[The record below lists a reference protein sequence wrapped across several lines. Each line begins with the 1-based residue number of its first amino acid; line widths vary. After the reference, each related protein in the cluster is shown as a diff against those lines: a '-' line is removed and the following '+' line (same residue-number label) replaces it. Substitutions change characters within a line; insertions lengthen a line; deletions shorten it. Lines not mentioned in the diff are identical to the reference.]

1 MTDQELIL
9 HLTRKNA
16 QLEKDV
22 VYYKEEYNK
31 YSKWW
36 LDVCK
41 ELKELKSN
49 LSNPELKEVQNVGE

>member
-1 MTDQELIL
+1 MTDKELIL

-16 QLEKDV
+16 ELEKDV

-49 LSNPELKEVQNVGE
+49 LSDSESKEVQNVGE

>member
-16 QLEKDV
+16 ELEKDV